1 MKLDLA
7 QASRTGVRIVNNLD
21 APGGSSDFQQELLA
35 LWQDPQVRSFVR
47 KLAGDCDLIED
58 LWQAALCA
66 AGTVKHPE
74 HIDDR
79 RAYFI
84 TVLKHEAY
92 RLYALSRAIP
102 MENPDQH
109 GALVCGQA
117 SARPVAD
124 TACTSVQAES
134 WLDRLHAQRV
144 CLEAAVPAR
153 SDDPAFYR
161 AVIYTS
167 AEGVLRDGINGRAQR
182 RRLERR
188 LPRRLPRVLRSAGRL
203 GEPASPALPPG
214 PRGREGAAAGRRPA

>member
-1 MKLDLA
+1 MDSL
-7 QASRTGVRIVNNLD
+7 S

-66 AGTVKHPE
+66 VGTVKHPE

-79 RAYFI
+79 RAYFV

-92 RLYALSRAIP
+92 RLYALSRATP
-102 MENPDQH
+102 VENPDQH

-117 SARPVAD
+117 PARPVAD

-134 WLDRLHAQRV
+134 WFDRLHTERA
-144 CLEAAVPAR
+144 CLEAAVAAR

-167 AEGVLRDGINGRAQR
+167 AEGVLRDGINAEPSEADSNEALRAAYLEYFAQPGASANLLHQR
-182 RRLERR
+182 FSRARADVR
-188 LPRRLPRVLRSAGRL
+188 
-203 GEPASPALPPG
+203 ALLQAVVQ
-214 PRGREGAAAGRRPA
+214 RDELI